1 MADQKPEIKIEDE
14 AAFTDNVEPE
24 YRNYSSVAR
33 KPFEAEGE
41 EKDTSDEAP
50 ETKSEAPKT
59 PATRGAA
66 KASGSDNK

>member
-1 MADQKPEIKIEDE
+1 MAEQKAEIKVEE
-14 AAFTDNVEPE
+14 GFTDNVDAE

-33 KPFEAEGE
+33 KPFKAEGE

-59 PATRGAA
+59 PATPGAP
-66 KASGSDNK
+66 KAPGSDNK

>member
-1 MADQKPEIKIEDE
+1 MADRQSEIKIEDE

-33 KPFEAEGE
+33 KPFEAEV
-41 EKDTSDEAP
+41 K
-50 ETKSEAPKT
+50 KSERKAEESEGPKAPAA
-59 PATRGAA
+59 PGAP